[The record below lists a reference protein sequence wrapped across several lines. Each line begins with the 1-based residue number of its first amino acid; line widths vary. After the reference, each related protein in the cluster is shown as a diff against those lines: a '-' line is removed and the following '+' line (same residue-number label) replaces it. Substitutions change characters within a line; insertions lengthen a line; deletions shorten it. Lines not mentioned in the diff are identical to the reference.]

1 MASIFR
7 SFDSLR
13 TIFRIVSSKSS
24 PPRRWMPSL
33 MTTSFQVPRHF
44 QERGVERASSKVVGY
59 GHRDQPARRSRPR
72 AARTANSGRVVTSAT
87 ECSGLSAT
95 AGGGFGYVRGD
106 FLRGELFA
114 VRLADVAVWPAVAAS
129 CVLV

>member
-1 MASIFR
+1 MVPSIFR

-59 GHRDQPARRSRPR
+59 GHRDQPARRSAHARPEQ
-72 AARTANSGRVVTSAT
+72 RT
-87 ECSGLSAT
+87 C
-95 AGGGFGYVRGD
+95 GYLGH
-106 FLRGELFA
+106 
-114 VRLADVAVWPAVAAS
+114 
-129 CVLV
+129 